1 MGRPTLNSVAEAAA
15 VSRQTVSNVINS
27 PEVVSPE
34 TRERVQAAI
43 EKLGYRPN
51 TAARQMRTT
60 RSQIIGLCI
69 PPSGN
74 GVSGVVL
81 DQFLH
86 SLTATAERYDHRIML
101 FTAADDEAETR
112 AYADL
117 IASVGV
123 DAFVLTQTHH
133 GDLRTR
139 WLRERELPF
148 VTFGRPWGAEDT
160 HPWVDVDGAAGTRLA
175 TDHLVRQ
182 GHRRIAFVGWP
193 EGSGSGDDRRAGWA
207 AGLAAAG
214 LGEGPQAAVFDGVE
228 GGRSATARLLDAGGN
243 LPGGGQL
250 GGGPAGEGG
259 RFANRPGG
267 GPAGSARRSGGEG
280 GSVNLPG
287 TGHSAPPADTGAP
300 TAFVCASDSL
310 ALGVTAELRDRGIRP
325 GADVAVIG
333 FDNTPTAS
341 VLGLSSV
348 AQPIAD
354 VAAECVRQL
363 RTILRGEAPAEP
375 VTTLFTPHLVLRST

>member
-34 TRERVQAAI
+34 TRERVLAAI
-43 EKLGYRPN
+43 ERLGYRPN

-60 RSQIIGLCI
+60 RSQIIGLCV

-117 IASVGV
+117 IASVGI
-123 DAFVLTQTHH
+123 DGFVLTSTHH
-133 GDLRTR
+133 DDLRTR
-139 WLRERELPF
+139 WLLERELPF

-214 LGEGPQAAVFDGVE
+214 LGEGPQVAVFDGVE
-228 GGRSATARLLDAGGN
+228 GGRSAAARLLD
-243 LPGGGQL
+243 GGGSA
-250 GGGPAGEGG
+250 GSSGSAPAHHPGAGDRPSAG
-259 RFANRPGG
+259 DRPG
-267 GPAGSARRSGGEG
+267 A
-280 GSVNLPG
+280 
-287 TGHSAPPADTGAP
+287 ADLADAGAP

-325 GADVAVIG
+325 GADAAVIG
-333 FDNTPTAS
+333 FDDTPTAA

-363 RTILRGEAPAEP
+363 RTALRGEAASEPA
-375 VTTLFTPHLVLRST
+375 TTLFTPHLVLRTT

>member
-34 TRERVQAAI
+34 TRERVLAAI
-43 EKLGYRPN
+43 ERLGYRPN

-117 IASVGV
+117 IASVGI
-123 DAFVLTQTHH
+123 DGFVLTSTHH
-133 GDLRTR
+133 DDLRTR
-139 WLRERELPF
+139 WLLERELPF

-214 LGEGPQAAVFDGVE
+214 LGEGPQVAVFDGVE
-228 GGRSATARLLDAGGN
+228 GGRSAAARLLDAGGSDPAPAR
-243 LPGGGQL
+243 LPG
-250 GGGPAGEGG
+250 A
-259 RFANRPGG
+259 A
-267 GPAGSARRSGGEG
+267 
-280 GSVNLPG
+280 
-287 TGHSAPPADTGAP
+287 HPADSGAP

-325 GADVAVIG
+325 GADAAVIG
-333 FDNTPTAS
+333 FDDTPTAA

-363 RTILRGEAPAEP
+363 RTILRGKTEPA
-375 VTTLFTPHLVLRST
+375 TTLFTPHLVLRTT

>member
-34 TRERVQAAI
+34 TRERVLAAI
-43 EKLGYRPN
+43 EQLGYRPN

-60 RSQIIGLCI
+60 RSQIIGVCM

-117 IASVGV
+117 IASVGI
-123 DAFVLTQTHH
+123 DGFVLTNTHH
-133 GDLRTR
+133 DDLRTR
-139 WLRERELPF
+139 WLRQRELPF
-148 VTFGRPWGAEDT
+148 VTFGRPWGAEGT

-175 TDHLVRQ
+175 TDHLLRQ

-214 LGEGPQAAVFDGVE
+214 LGAGARAAVFDGVE
-228 GGRSATARLLDAGGN
+228 GGRSATARLLEAAE
-243 LPGGGQL
+243 P
-250 GGGPAGEGG
+250 
-259 RFANRPGG
+259 
-267 GPAGSARRSGGEG
+267 
-280 GSVNLPG
+280 
-287 TGHSAPPADTGAP
+287 P

-310 ALGVTAELRDRGIRP
+310 ALGVTSELRDRGHRP
-325 GADVAVIG
+325 GADASVIG
-333 FDNTPTAS
+333 FDDTPTAA

-348 AQPIAD
+348 AQPIAE

-363 RTILRGEAPAEP
+363 RTALRGEARPEP
-375 VTTLFTPHLVLRST
+375 VTTLLAPHLVLRTT

>member
-34 TRERVQAAI
+34 TRERVRAAI

-117 IASVGV
+117 IASVGI
-123 DAFVLTQTHH
+123 DGFVLTNTHH
-133 GDLRTR
+133 DDLRTR
-139 WLRERELPF
+139 WLLERELPF

-175 TDHLVRQ
+175 TDHLIRQ
-182 GHRRIAFVGWP
+182 GHRKIAFVGWP

-207 AGLAAAG
+207 AALAAAG
-214 LGEGPQAAVFDGVE
+214 LGEGPRAAVFDGVE
-228 GGRSATARLLDAGGN
+228 GGRSAAARLLDAAGDGSSAAAHV
-243 LPGGGQL
+243 L
-250 GGGPAGEGG
+250 GEAGP
-259 RFANRPGG
+259 
-267 GPAGSARRSGGEG
+267 SAVG
-280 GSVNLPG
+280 PG
-287 TGHSAPPADTGAP
+287 TGEPIAGGGRAPRPGAP

-325 GADVAVIG
+325 GADASVIG
-333 FDNTPTAS
+333 FDDTPTAS

-363 RTILRGEAPAEP
+363 RAILRGETPAEP
-375 VTTLFTPHLVLRST
+375 ATTLFTPHLVLRTT

>member
-34 TRERVQAAI
+34 TRERVLAAI
-43 EKLGYRPN
+43 ERLGYRPN

-117 IASVGV
+117 IASVGI
-123 DAFVLTQTHH
+123 DGFVLTNTHH
-133 GDLRTR
+133 DDLRTR
-139 WLRERELPF
+139 WLLERELPF

-214 LGEGPQAAVFDGVE
+214 LGEGPRVAVFDGVE
-228 GGRSATARLLDAGGN
+228 GGRSAAARLLDAGG
-243 LPGGGQL
+243 
-250 GGGPAGEGG
+250 
-259 RFANRPGG
+259 
-267 GPAGSARRSGGEG
+267 PAGSSG
-280 GSVNLPG
+280 SAADLPG
-287 TGHSAPPADTGAP
+287 AGVP

-310 ALGVTAELRDRGIRP
+310 ALGVAAELRDRGIRP
-325 GADVAVIG
+325 GADAAVIG
-333 FDNTPTAS
+333 FDDTPTAA

-363 RTILRGEAPAEP
+363 RTALRGGAGAEP
-375 VTTLFTPHLVLRST
+375 ATTLFTPHLVLRTT

>member
-117 IASVGV
+117 IASVGI
-123 DAFVLTQTHH
+123 DGFVLTNTHH
-133 GDLRTR
+133 DDLRTR
-139 WLRERELPF
+139 WLLERELPF

-175 TDHLVRQ
+175 TDHLLRQ
-182 GHRRIAFVGWP
+182 GHRKIAFVGWP

-207 AGLAAAG
+207 AALAAAG

-228 GGRSATARLLDAGGN
+228 GGRSAAARLLDAS
-243 LPGGGQL
+243 
-250 GGGPAGEGG
+250 GPARDGRSANLSGSAGPAGSGGEGG
-259 RFANRPGG
+259 RFAN
-267 GPAGSARRSGGEG
+267 
-280 GSVNLPG
+280 LPG
-287 TGHSAPPADTGAP
+287 GAP

-325 GADVAVIG
+325 GADAAVIG
-333 FDNTPTAS
+333 FDDTPTAS

-363 RTILRGEAPAEP
+363 RAILRGEAASEPA
-375 VTTLFTPHLVLRST
+375 TTLFTPHLVLRTT

>member
-1 MGRPTLNSVAEAAA
+1 MTRATLNSVAAEAA

-27 PEVVSPE
+27 PDVVSPE
-34 TRERVQAAI
+34 TRDRVLAAI

-69 PPSGN
+69 PAGGD

-86 SLTATAERYDHRIML
+86 SLTATAERHDHRIML
-101 FTAADDEAETR
+101 CTAADDEAETR
-112 AYADL
+112 VYADL
-117 IASVGV
+117 VATVGV
-123 DAFVLTQTHH
+123 DAFVLTDTHH
-133 GDLRTR
+133 DDLRTR

-214 LGEGPQAAVFDGVE
+214 LGAGLRTEVYDGVE
-228 GGRSATARLLDAGGN
+228 GGRSATARLLAASNAGDG
-243 LPGGGQL
+243 
-250 GGGPAGEGG
+250 
-259 RFANRPGG
+259 
-267 GPAGSARRSGGEG
+267 
-280 GSVNLPG
+280 
-287 TGHSAPPADTGAP
+287 P

-310 ALGVTAELRDRGIRP
+310 ALGVTAELRDRGLRP
-325 GADVAVIG
+325 GADAAVIG
-333 FDNTPTAS
+333 FDNTPTAA

-348 AQPIAD
+348 AQPIAE
-354 VAAECVRQL
+354 VAAECVRLL
-363 RTILRGEAPAEP
+363 RATLSPAPHP
-375 VTTLFTPHLVLRST
+375 GPSNVLLTPRLVLRTT

>member
-34 TRERVQAAI
+34 TRERVLAAI

-60 RSQIIGLCI
+60 RSQIIGVCM

-117 IASVGV
+117 IASVGI
-123 DAFVLTQTHH
+123 DGFVLTNTHH
-133 GDLRTR
+133 DDLRTR
-139 WLRERELPF
+139 WLRRRELPF
-148 VTFGRPWGAEDT
+148 VTFGRPWGAEGT

-175 TDHLVRQ
+175 TDHLLRQ
-182 GHRRIAFVGWP
+182 GHRRIGFVGWP

-207 AGLAAAG
+207 AGLTAAG

-228 GGRSATARLLDAGGN
+228 GGRSATARLLDAAE
-243 LPGGGQL
+243 P
-250 GGGPAGEGG
+250 
-259 RFANRPGG
+259 
-267 GPAGSARRSGGEG
+267 
-280 GSVNLPG
+280 
-287 TGHSAPPADTGAP
+287 P

-310 ALGVTAELRDRGIRP
+310 ALGVTSELRDRGKRP
-325 GADVAVIG
+325 GADASVIG
-333 FDNTPTAS
+333 FDDTPTAA

-348 AQPIAD
+348 AQPIAE

-363 RTILRGEAPAEP
+363 RAALRGEARPEP
-375 VTTLFTPHLVLRST
+375 VTTLLAPHLVLRTT

>member
-34 TRERVQAAI
+34 TRERVLAAI
-43 EKLGYRPN
+43 ERLGYRPN

-117 IASVGV
+117 IASVGI
-123 DAFVLTQTHH
+123 DGFVLTSTHH
-133 GDLRTR
+133 DDLRTR
-139 WLRERELPF
+139 WLLERELPF

-214 LGEGPQAAVFDGVE
+214 LGEEPQVAVFDGVE
-228 GGRSATARLLDAGGN
+228 GGRSAAARLLDAGGAT
-243 LPGGGQL
+243 G
-250 GGGPAGEGG
+250 
-259 RFANRPGG
+259 
-267 GPAGSARRSGGEG
+267 SGG
-280 GSVNLPG
+280 V
-287 TGHSAPPADTGAP
+287 ADTGAP

-325 GADVAVIG
+325 GADAAVIG
-333 FDNTPTAS
+333 FDDTPTAA

-363 RTILRGEAPAEP
+363 RTALRGEAASEPA
-375 VTTLFTPHLVLRST
+375 TTLFTPHLVLRTT

>member
-34 TRERVQAAI
+34 TRERVLAAI
-43 EKLGYRPN
+43 ERLGYRPN

-117 IASVGV
+117 IASVGI
-123 DAFVLTQTHH
+123 DGFVLTNTHH
-133 GDLRTR
+133 DDLRTR
-139 WLRERELPF
+139 WLLERELPF

-214 LGEGPQAAVFDGVE
+214 LGEGPQVAVFDGVE
-228 GGRSATARLLDAGGN
+228 GGRSAAARLLDATGSAAN
-243 LPGGGQL
+243 SPGGGL
-250 GGGPAGEGG
+250 AGGGEAG
-259 RFANRPGG
+259 RVAHSPGG
-267 GPAGSARRSGGEG
+267 AADSREGAHPAA
-280 GSVNLPG
+280 
-287 TGHSAPPADTGAP
+287 GAP

-325 GADVAVIG
+325 GADASVIG
-333 FDNTPTAS
+333 FDDTPTAS

-363 RTILRGEAPAEP
+363 RAILRGEAPSEP
-375 VTTLFTPHLVLRST
+375 VTTLFTPHLVLRTT

>member
-34 TRERVQAAI
+34 TRERVLAAI
-43 EKLGYRPN
+43 ERLGYRPN

-117 IASVGV
+117 IASVGI
-123 DAFVLTQTHH
+123 DGFVLTNTHH
-133 GDLRTR
+133 DDLRTR
-139 WLRERELPF
+139 WLLDRELPF

-214 LGEGPQAAVFDGVE
+214 LGEGPQAAVYDGVE
-228 GGRSATARLLDAGGN
+228 GGRSAAARLLDASGSAGGAAGGAAN
-243 LPGGGQL
+243 LR
-250 GGGPAGEGG
+250 GGGPAGGVGG
-259 RFANRPGG
+259 GAANPPGG
-267 GPAGSARRSGGEG
+267 DHPAIA
-280 GSVNLPG
+280 
-287 TGHSAPPADTGAP
+287 AGAP

-325 GADVAVIG
+325 GADAAVIG
-333 FDNTPTAS
+333 FDDTPTAS

-363 RTILRGEAPAEP
+363 RAILRGDPAAEP
-375 VTTLFTPHLVLRST
+375 ATTLFTPHLVLRTT

>member
-34 TRERVQAAI
+34 TRERVLAAI
-43 EKLGYRPN
+43 ERLGYRPN

-117 IASVGV
+117 IASVGI
-123 DAFVLTQTHH
+123 DGFVLTNTHH
-133 GDLRTR
+133 DDLRTR
-139 WLRERELPF
+139 WLLERELPF

-214 LGEGPQAAVFDGVE
+214 LGEGPQAAVYDGVE
-228 GGRSATARLLDAGGN
+228 GGRSATARLLDAGGDGRAAN
-243 LPGGGQL
+243 LPGG
-250 GGGPAGEGG
+250 P
-259 RFANRPGG
+259 
-267 GPAGSARRSGGEG
+267 GPAGSVSRQESRPASEAHPTR
-280 GSVNLPG
+280 LPG
-287 TGHSAPPADTGAP
+287 TGAP

-325 GADVAVIG
+325 GADAAVIG
-333 FDNTPTAS
+333 FDDTPTAS

-363 RTILRGEAPAEP
+363 RTILRGDTPSGPA
-375 VTTLFTPHLVLRST
+375 TTLFTPHLVLRTT

>member
-1 MGRPTLNSVAEAAA
+1 MAQRATLNSVAEAAA

-34 TRERVQAAI
+34 TRERVLEAI
-43 EKLGYRPN
+43 QRLGYRPH
-51 TAARQMRTT
+51 TAARQLRTT
-60 RSQIIGLCI
+60 RSQIIGLRI
-69 PPSGN
+69 APVGN

-86 SLTATAERYDHRIML
+86 SLTATAEEYEHRIML
-101 FTAADDEAETR
+101 FTATDDESETR

-123 DAFVLTQTHH
+123 DAFVLTHTHH
-133 GDLRTR
+133 DDLRTR

-148 VTFGRPWGAEDT
+148 VTFGRPWGSEQE
-160 HPWVDVDGAAGTRLA
+160 HPWVDVDGARGTRLA

-193 EGSGSGDDRRAGWA
+193 AGSETGDDRRAGWS
-207 AGLAAAG
+207 AGLAEAG
-214 LGEGPQAAVFDGVE
+214 IAERPEVPVFDGVE
-228 GGRSATARLLDAGGN
+228 GGRSAAARLLDEP
-243 LPGGGQL
+243 L
-250 GGGPAGEGG
+250 
-259 RFANRPGG
+259 
-267 GPAGSARRSGGEG
+267 
-280 GSVNLPG
+280 
-287 TGHSAPPADTGAP
+287 AP

-310 ALGVTAELRDRGIRP
+310 ALGVVGELRDRGLRL
-325 GADVAVIG
+325 GADASVIG
-333 FDNTPTAS
+333 FDDTPTAA

-348 AQPIAD
+348 AQPIAE

-363 RTILRGEAPAEP
+363 RVMLRGEAAPASALLAP
-375 VTTLFTPHLVLRST
+375 RLVLRTT

>member
-34 TRERVQAAI
+34 TRERVLAAI
-43 EKLGYRPN
+43 AQLGYRPN

-60 RSQIIGLCI
+60 RSQIIGVCM

-117 IASVGV
+117 IASVGI
-123 DAFVLTQTHH
+123 DGFVLTNTHH
-133 GDLRTR
+133 DDLRTR

-148 VTFGRPWGAEDT
+148 VTFGRPWGAEGT

-175 TDHLVRQ
+175 TDHLLRQ
-182 GHRRIAFVGWP
+182 GHRRIGFVGWP

-207 AGLAAAG
+207 AGLTAAG
-214 LGEGPQAAVFDGVE
+214 LPGGPQAAVFDGVE
-228 GGRSATARLLDAGGN
+228 GGRSATARLLDAAE
-243 LPGGGQL
+243 P
-250 GGGPAGEGG
+250 
-259 RFANRPGG
+259 
-267 GPAGSARRSGGEG
+267 
-280 GSVNLPG
+280 
-287 TGHSAPPADTGAP
+287 P

-310 ALGVTAELRDRGIRP
+310 ALGVTSELRDRGHRP
-325 GADVAVIG
+325 GADASVIG
-333 FDNTPTAS
+333 FDDTPTAA

-348 AQPIAD
+348 AQPIAE

-363 RTILRGEAPAEP
+363 RATLRGEARPEP
-375 VTTLFTPHLVLRST
+375 PTTLLAPHLVLRTT

>member
-34 TRERVQAAI
+34 TRERVLAAI
-43 EKLGYRPN
+43 ERLGYRPN

-60 RSQIIGLCI
+60 RSQIIGLCV

-117 IASVGV
+117 IASVGI
-123 DAFVLTQTHH
+123 DGFVLTSTHH
-133 GDLRTR
+133 DDLRTR
-139 WLRERELPF
+139 WLLERELPF

-214 LGEGPQAAVFDGVE
+214 LGEGPQIAVFDGVE
-228 GGRSATARLLDAGGN
+228 GGRSAAARLLDAGGAAGSGDGSAAT
-243 LPGGGQL
+243 LAGGGRT
-250 GGGPAGEGG
+250 A
-259 RFANRPGG
+259 A
-267 GPAGSARRSGGEG
+267 GGEG
-280 GSVNLPG
+280 R
-287 TGHSAPPADTGAP
+287 SAHAGAP

-325 GADVAVIG
+325 GADAAVIG
-333 FDNTPTAS
+333 FDDTPTAA

-363 RTILRGEAPAEP
+363 RTALRGEAASEPA
-375 VTTLFTPHLVLRST
+375 TTLFTPHLVLRTT

>member
-34 TRERVQAAI
+34 TRERVLAAI
-43 EKLGYRPN
+43 ERLGYRPN

-117 IASVGV
+117 IASVGI
-123 DAFVLTQTHH
+123 DGFVLTSTHH
-133 GDLRTR
+133 DDLRTR
-139 WLRERELPF
+139 WLLERELPF

-214 LGEGPQAAVFDGVE
+214 LGAGPQVAVFDGVE
-228 GGRSATARLLDAGGN
+228 GGRSAAARLLDT
-243 LPGGGQL
+243 
-250 GGGPAGEGG
+250 
-259 RFANRPGG
+259 G
-267 GPAGSARRSGGEG
+267 GPAGSGSAAAR
-280 GSVNLPG
+280 LPG
-287 TGHSAPPADTGAP
+287 AADTGAP

-325 GADVAVIG
+325 GADAAVIG
-333 FDNTPTAS
+333 FDDTPTAA

-363 RTILRGEAPAEP
+363 RTILRGKTEPA
-375 VTTLFTPHLVLRST
+375 TTLFTPHLVLRTT

>member
-34 TRERVQAAI
+34 TRERVLAAI
-43 EKLGYRPN
+43 ERLGYRPN

-117 IASVGV
+117 IASVGI
-123 DAFVLTQTHH
+123 DGFVLTNTHH
-133 GDLRTR
+133 DDLRTR
-139 WLRERELPF
+139 WLLERELPF

-214 LGEGPQAAVFDGVE
+214 LGEGPQAAVYDGVE
-228 GGRSATARLLDAGGN
+228 GGRSAAARLLDAGG
-243 LPGGGQL
+243 
-250 GGGPAGEGG
+250 
-259 RFANRPGG
+259 
-267 GPAGSARRSGGEG
+267 G
-280 GSVNLPG
+280 GS
-287 TGHSAPPADTGAP
+287 P

-310 ALGVTAELRDRGIRP
+310 ALGVTAELRERGIRP
-325 GADVAVIG
+325 GADAAVIG
-333 FDNTPTAS
+333 FDDTPTAA

-363 RTILRGEAPAEP
+363 RTILRGQAEP
-375 VTTLFTPHLVLRST
+375 ATTLFTPHLVLRTT

>member
-34 TRERVQAAI
+34 TRERVLAAI
-43 EKLGYRPN
+43 ERLGYRPN

-117 IASVGV
+117 IASVGI
-123 DAFVLTQTHH
+123 DGFVLTNTHH
-133 GDLRTR
+133 DDLRTR
-139 WLRERELPF
+139 WLLERELPF

-214 LGEGPQAAVFDGVE
+214 LGEGPQAAVYDGVE
-228 GGRSATARLLDAGGN
+228 GGRSAAARLL
-243 LPGGGQL
+243 L
-250 GGGPAGEGG
+250 EG
-259 RFANRPGG
+259 
-267 GPAGSARRSGGEG
+267 
-280 GSVNLPG
+280 
-287 TGHSAPPADTGAP
+287 HQP

-325 GADVAVIG
+325 GADAAVIG
-333 FDNTPTAS
+333 FDDTPTAS

-363 RTILRGEAPAEP
+363 RAILRGETPSGPA
-375 VTTLFTPHLVLRST
+375 TTLFTPHLVLRTT

>member
-34 TRERVQAAI
+34 TRERVLAAI
-43 EKLGYRPN
+43 ERLGYRPN

-117 IASVGV
+117 IASVGI
-123 DAFVLTQTHH
+123 DGFVLTNTHH
-133 GDLRTR
+133 DDLRTR
-139 WLRERELPF
+139 WLLERELPF

-214 LGEGPQAAVFDGVE
+214 LGEGPQAAVYDGVE
-228 GGRSATARLLDAGGN
+228 GGRSAAARLLDAGGR
-243 LPGGGQL
+243 GSSAGTL
-250 GGGPAGEGG
+250 GSAGAAGSEEGG
-259 RFANRPGG
+259 RSANQP
-267 GPAGSARRSGGEG
+267 SGEG
-280 GSVNLPG
+280 HPARLPDAG
-287 TGHSAPPADTGAP
+287 PP

-325 GADVAVIG
+325 GADAAVIG
-333 FDNTPTAS
+333 FDDTPTAS

-363 RTILRGEAPAEP
+363 RTILRGKAEP
-375 VTTLFTPHLVLRST
+375 ATTLFTPHLVLRTT

>member
-34 TRERVQAAI
+34 TRERVLAAI
-43 EKLGYRPN
+43 ERLGYRPN

-117 IASVGV
+117 IASVGI
-123 DAFVLTQTHH
+123 DGFVLTNTHH
-133 GDLRTR
+133 DDLRTR
-139 WLRERELPF
+139 WLLERELPF

-175 TDHLVRQ
+175 TDHLIRQ

-228 GGRSATARLLDAGGN
+228 GGRSAAARLLDAGGAAESGDGGVAN
-243 LPGGGQL
+243 DSFATSGVPNESFATRAATPGGG
-250 GGGPAGEGG
+250 G
-259 RFANRPGG
+259 RAAH
-267 GPAGSARRSGGEG
+267 PAGS
-280 GSVNLPG
+280 G
-287 TGHSAPPADTGAP
+287 TP

-325 GADVAVIG
+325 GADASVIG
-333 FDNTPTAS
+333 FDDTPTAA

-363 RTILRGEAPAEP
+363 RTILRGEPEPA
-375 VTTLFTPHLVLRST
+375 TTLFTPHLVLRTT

>member
-117 IASVGV
+117 IASVGI
-123 DAFVLTQTHH
+123 DGFVLTSTHH
-133 GDLRTR
+133 DDLRTR
-139 WLRERELPF
+139 WLLERELPF
-148 VTFGRPWGAEDT
+148 VSFGRPWGVEDT

-214 LGEGPQAAVFDGVE
+214 LGAGPQVAVFDGVE
-228 GGRSATARLLDAGGN
+228 GGRSAAARLLDAGGPAGDPF
-243 LPGGGQL
+243 LPG
-250 GGGPAGEGG
+250 
-259 RFANRPGG
+259 
-267 GPAGSARRSGGEG
+267 
-280 GSVNLPG
+280 
-287 TGHSAPPADTGAP
+287 TGAP

-325 GADVAVIG
+325 GADAAVIG
-333 FDNTPTAS
+333 FDDTPTAS

-363 RTILRGEAPAEP
+363 RGILRGEAPAEP
-375 VTTLFTPHLVLRST
+375 ATTLFTPHLVLRTT

>member
-43 EKLGYRPN
+43 ERLGYRPN

-86 SLTATAERYDHRIML
+86 SLTATAERFDHRIML

-117 IASVGV
+117 IASVGI
-123 DAFVLTQTHH
+123 DGFVLTNTHH
-133 GDLRTR
+133 DDLRTR
-139 WLRERELPF
+139 WLLERELPF

-228 GGRSATARLLDAGGN
+228 GGRSATARLLDAH
-243 LPGGGQL
+243 Q
-250 GGGPAGEGG
+250 
-259 RFANRPGG
+259 
-267 GPAGSARRSGGEG
+267 
-280 GSVNLPG
+280 
-287 TGHSAPPADTGAP
+287 P

-325 GADVAVIG
+325 GADASVIG
-333 FDNTPTAS
+333 FDDTPTAS

-363 RTILRGEAPAEP
+363 RAILRGEAASEPA
-375 VTTLFTPHLVLRST
+375 TTLFTPHLVLRTT

>member
-43 EKLGYRPN
+43 ERLGYRPN

-117 IASVGV
+117 IASVGI
-123 DAFVLTQTHH
+123 DGFVLTNTHH
-133 GDLRTR
+133 DDLRTR
-139 WLRERELPF
+139 WLLERELPF

-175 TDHLVRQ
+175 TDHLLRQ

-214 LGEGPQAAVFDGVE
+214 LGEGPQAAVYDGVE
-228 GGRSATARLLDAGGN
+228 GGRSAAVRLLDAS
-243 LPGGGQL
+243 
-250 GGGPAGEGG
+250 GPAG
-259 RFANRPGG
+259 RDRSASLPGG
-267 GPAGSARRSGGEG
+267 GPAESS
-280 GSVNLPG
+280 
-287 TGHSAPPADTGAP
+287 HTGAP

-325 GADVAVIG
+325 GADAAVIG
-333 FDNTPTAS
+333 FDDTPTAS

-363 RTILRGEAPAEP
+363 RAILRGEAPAGP
-375 VTTLFTPHLVLRST
+375 ATTLFTPHLVLRST